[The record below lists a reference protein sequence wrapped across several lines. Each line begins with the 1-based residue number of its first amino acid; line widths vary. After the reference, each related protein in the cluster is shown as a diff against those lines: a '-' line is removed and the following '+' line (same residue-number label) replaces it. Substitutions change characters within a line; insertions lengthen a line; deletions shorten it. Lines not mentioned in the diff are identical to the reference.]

1 MSEQDLCHSIKLKRN
16 IILPEELERKI
27 NSITEHQRRYIRSIF
42 LTMAQVNPTNA
53 AILCDYLVAE
63 QNELNIKES
72 TKESTIKRIIWFS
85 AFLNHKTFNE
95 ITKDDILTY
104 LNSRIKKP
112 ASVDPTHKWIGT
124 YNGTQ
129 MVFSSFFKWLYN
141 PDEPDNRK
149 RITPPCMRGIKK
161 LPRQEKSPFKPS
173 DLWNTEEH
181 GVFLKYCPSKRDV
194 CYHAMANDTSAR
206 PSELLNLRISA
217 SNPFYQ

>member
-1 MSEQDLCHSIKLKRN
+1 MSEKDLCHSIKLKRN

-27 NSITEHQRRYIRSIF
+27 SSITEHQRRYIRSIF

-95 ITKDDILTY
+95 ITKDDILAY
-104 LNSRIKKP
+104 LNSRIKKS
-112 ASVDPTHKWIGT
+112 ASVDSTHKWIGT

-141 PDEPDNRK
+141 RDEPDNRK
-149 RITPPCMRGIKK
+149 RITPPC
-161 LPRQEKSPFKPS
+161 
-173 DLWNTEEH
+173 
-181 GVFLKYCPSKRDV
+181 
-194 CYHAMANDTSAR
+194 
-206 PSELLNLRISA
+206 
-217 SNPFYQ
+217 